1 MTALPSD
8 AYLRFGRD
16 GVAGVNSTV
25 RLTGNSHVYCHLY
38 DDQAPIISVDD
49 AHVHMAISVP
59 DPGQVTEDD
68 VTCARLLAEAVGQY
82 VAELERRV
90 AASRKTPAGP
100 GDCAGQ
106 AA

>member
-8 AYLRFGRD
+8 AYVRFGRD

-49 AHVHMAISVP
+49 AHVQMAVSVP

-68 VTCARLLAEAVGQY
+68 VTWARLLAEAVGQY
-82 VAELERRV
+82 VTELERRV
-90 AASRKTPAGP
+90 ASSRQTPADP
-100 GDCAGQ
+100 GGCAGQ